1 MRNLLIFF
9 IFVTNLFSLD
19 EGAVLYSSC
28 KFCHGNKAEKIYMD
42 AIPSLRDSNINT
54 LIKKLE
60 GYKAGTINDYGF
72 GEIMKQQMKNI
83 PDEKITTLAKYI
95 KNL

>member
-1 MRNLLIFF
+1 MN
-9 IFVTNLFSLD
+9 
-19 EGAVLYSSC
+19 
-28 KFCHGNKAEKIYMD
+28 